1 MKPDS
6 QYRPAKAWG
15 IAFLL
20 FLFMAVNFIDKT
32 VVGLLAVP
40 MMDELKLTPQ
50 EFGLV
55 GSSFFWLFS
64 IAGVIGGFISNRVAT
79 TGMLLVMAVAWS
91 VFQLPMALSSS
102 LAVLIL
108 SRVLLG
114 IAEGPSFPVA
124 VHACYKWF
132 PSDRRNVPVTV
143 FSQGAGVGLLVA
155 GIGIPLVTQHWG
167 WRANFY
173 LLGAAGMVWAVV
185 WLMLGRE
192 GRIDADAPGQA
203 ATANQPRVP
212 YRKLLLDRTVLGCF
226 LLHFVAYLCL
236 ALTLT
241 WLPAYLQRGLGFTN
255 IQSGQIYAV
264 IVAVGV
270 PAAIL
275 VSWIAQRMLT
285 RGVSSRVARGVF
297 SALLLIV
304 SGLAFMALMSE
315 SLPTTWRIAAIALAT
330 SLSPVIYSLGPAML
344 AEVSPAAQRGAVL
357 AIDNSIASFAGV
369 AAPILMGYYVQHAEG
384 VSGYHTGFAVCG
396 VMMVLGGLVSA
407 WMIDPERSTRVVDGQ
422 QTLPLGAIESRGSI
436 C

>member
-1 MKPDS
+1 MES
-6 QYRPAKAWG
+6 NNQYRPAKAWG

-20 FLFMAVNFIDKT
+20 FLFMAVNFVDKT

-40 MMDELKLTPQ
+40 MMEELKLTPQ

-64 IAGVIGGFISNRVAT
+64 IAGVIGGFVSNRVAT

-102 LAVLIL
+102 LSVLII

-143 FSQGAGVGLLVA
+143 FSQGAGVGLLLA
-155 GIGIPLVTQHWG
+155 GIGIPLITEHWG

-173 LLGAAGMVWAVV
+173 LLAIVGIVWAVL
-185 WLMLGRE
+185 WLVFGGE
-192 GRIDADAPGQA
+192 GKIGASSSGTADAAGQQA
-203 ATANQPRVP
+203 RLP
-212 YRKLLLDRTVLGCF
+212 YRQLLLDKTVLGCY

-241 WLPAYLQRGLGFTN
+241 WLPAYLQRGLGFTG
-255 IQSGQIYAV
+255 IQSGRIYAL

-275 VSWIAQRMLT
+275 VSWMSQRMLAKGAT
-285 RGVSSRVARGVF
+285 SRVARGVF
-297 SALLLIV
+297 SAVLLVI
-304 SGLAFMALMSE
+304 SGLAFMSLKSDL
-315 SLPTTWRIAAIALAT
+315 LPTVWRIVAIGLAV

-344 AEVSPAAQRGAVL
+344 AEVAPASQRGAVL
-357 AIDNSIASFAGV
+357 AVDNSIASFAGV
-369 AAPILMGYYVQHAEG
+369 AAPILMGYYVQHLGG
-384 VSGYHTGFAVCG
+384 VDGYHMGFAVCG
-396 VMMVLGGLVSA
+396 VLMVLGGLVSA
-407 WMIDPERSTRVVDGQ
+407 WMINPERSASVIGRKSEIAQ
-422 QTLPLGAIESRGSI
+422 ATLA
-436 C
+436 

>member
-1 MKPDS
+1 MTKPDA
-6 QYRPAKAWG
+6 QYQPARAWG
-15 IAFLL
+15 IASLL
-20 FLFMAVNFIDKT
+20 FLFMAVNFVDKT

-40 MMDELKLTPQ
+40 MMEDLKLTPQ

-64 IAGVIGGFISNRVAT
+64 IAGVIGGFVSNRVAT

-102 LAVLIL
+102 LAVLII

-132 PSDRRNVPVTV
+132 PSERRNVPVTV
-143 FSQGAGVGLLVA
+143 FSQGAGVGLLLA
-155 GIGIPLVTQHWG
+155 GIGIPLITEHWG

-173 LLGAAGMVWAVV
+173 LLAIVGIAWAVL
-185 WLMLGRE
+185 WLVFGGE
-192 GRIDADAPGQA
+192 GKIGAEN
-203 ATANQPRVP
+203 ATAGAGSHQPPLP
-212 YRKLLLDRTVLGCF
+212 YRRLLLDRTVLGCF
-226 LLHFVAYLCL
+226 LLHFVAFLCL

-255 IQSGQIYAV
+255 IQSGRIYAI

-270 PAAIL
+270 PAAVL
-275 VSWIAQRMLT
+275 VSWISQRMLS
-285 RGVSSRVARGVF
+285 RGASSRVARGVF
-297 SALLLIV
+297 SAILLVV
-304 SGLAFMALMSE
+304 SGLAFMSLMSE
-315 SLPTTWRIAAIALAT
+315 LLPTASRIVAIALAV

-344 AEVSPAAQRGAVL
+344 AEVTPGAQRGAVL

-369 AAPILMGYYVQHAEG
+369 GAPILMGYYVQHLGGAA
-384 VSGYHTGFAVCG
+384 GYHMGFAVCG

-407 WMIDPERSTRVVDGQ
+407 WMIDPERSMRTIGGTQDFSQ
-422 QTLPLGAIESRGSI
+422 PTPA
-436 C
+436 